1 MAETERKKEAV
12 YRSVSFKKLE
22 SWSSTRGE
30 RQQKDSVD
38 LEAAGV
44 ALPTTSGGA
53 QASRP
58 TRNASVARKVSKI
71 CAATAVL
78 PTADP
83 KKVASPPLPSLSPS
97 IRQLT
102 EKFASS
108 AGTRGSPPAD
118 GAPVTRASCT
128 LPRARCS
135 RGRGSRKSFTEDSS
149 SFEDSDNK
157 TAKSP
162 ARNEA
167 KFGCGSVSGSDSENR
182 TGKRIFRRLSSDG
195 SASSGKRARSHVS
208 ACPPTS
214 RKTLSTDEEED
225 IAARACKS
233 RRSVLST
240 HHGDFSPL
248 NSDNWPSVTKIR
260 QIFDAKDAQQHKA
273 AACELWKA
281 ADTGLVQ
288 ELSPSGGAPS
298 SDEKDRLLPR
308 SSAGLALQN
317 QQTAE
322 AQSRDADAAQ
332 QELCCGAVDF
342 YSEEERR
349 PHSNA
354 DSENIDGSDK
364 KRLAATDSFQS
375 CGGHVITGSRHAN
388 NINPSPCRSPGPSSE
403 ATRKTL
409 RTTGL
414 TSDPHADL
422 QPPVT
427 SSLSRSQSLATS
439 SCSSHQQATVR
450 ERKDRQGVGL
460 PRDSLHSSH
469 SSSTALAPTTFSSPS
484 SAAAPDKASTSCSS
498 TVAPSTEARPTAKVA
513 SLIPR
518 WKFSSG
524 DEEEE
529 HSWKR
534 KEAVGATLKA
544 PSPDLSPSIS
554 AGERNTP
561 DRTGSHVLCSK
572 NGCWGTVER
581 FGRSSGSE
589 EDSPGSLGPHGRE
602 AVRRRSLRKKK
613 KAGGAFPATGRDDS
627 QDRDGE
633 SDDSDSDTALTME
646 QLDRHH
652 HPNKGEFAGTRPRSH
667 SVRESAS
674 HRARVQQWESISSA
688 AISTT
693 LPGVARVSKVNI
705 PPFHSSPGGSRSSS
719 RCSSTETLKEEDRG
733 SFNNRVG
740 NSRTSSVL
748 SKTYH
753 GNATMYRSP
762 SFGHGDNFSRAPVR
776 AHPRMSPSGPPVPRG
791 YTRQGG
797 ASAGASGD
805 ENRARTSGG
814 NGVDNDGKNGIS
826 TSNPD
831 ITSET
836 MSLLSFLKSDLSEL
850 KVRKTSGDSPLVT
863 EGSTFYRMGSRA
875 PAGTLPSGSRPSL
888 KDLTATLRRTK
899 SFNCSDK
906 PSAAVRGHLRS
917 GGAKRSSSEQQLDV
931 EGQKNEGRLSMSD
944 REVES
949 DGGDFRGMR
958 GQRTSPYYYYDD
970 DDDDKELF
978 CERYVQEARQVIQ
991 DICQMS
997 SREDDDDDADVRG
1010 IKSNWGDGSFQLA
1023 KTNEEQKNAGMK
1035 FEEKARRDQE
1045 AEFENTKGRDKHEGE
1060 RENRRDGQSVQL
1072 DKLSSRSTSD
1082 REKVKRQSGEALS
1095 QVNSEENMFY
1105 HRSVDELSGHES
1117 SLTDEGI
1124 VTEPE
1129 TGPSDP
1135 SERPFLETVGVN
1147 SGSQMTRDVL
1157 GQPVT
1162 AWTKSALH
1170 DPEGRKNKGEELAGG
1185 NILNDLNRTGEVAGT
1200 PSKLLP
1206 ARVRESD
1213 PDPLEL
1219 SSVHTPCEDVGA
1231 NDVSQRSATTAEGG
1245 RPNTPVTPVR
1255 RRRRFTP
1262 HGNNGSTCSESN
1274 DSSHLEST
1282 VEAAGNGDSAVYRS
1296 FSDPMPQRC
1305 CSVDEEGNHSF
1316 SSVDSNLLGSLSVK
1330 GGGGCSPETSLPGYK
1345 GSMSSDLSA
1354 YSDSVFRD
1362 DADHDYSGVIRSIV
1376 SEPGAMD
1383 RLVTDDNGKV
1393 PKKKSFSDP
1402 SRRSDAPLLSQ
1413 SGPQG
1418 QPGSAQPTCELD
1430 QSGQIPP
1437 SSSEPILSEQRQ
1449 EPEPKGPPSA
1459 QPHHHAKTKTVRS
1472 QSERGPSHPDDEGD
1486 GTDQCDDE
1494 QEMQKFNFDV
1504 KLAGVLSP
1512 RMIRRPYRKRP
1523 NRLAQCFPNE
1533 DPAESLGL
1541 CSEPQEDPRSQSDSS
1556 APQHLQLRPNH
1567 DRCTSEP
1574 DTFIPICPPAQLRKE
1589 SRNFGA
1595 GYPPEPPSSSE
1606 APGGGPPPLEDVT
1619 QKTQKCDV
1627 EQSKAE
1633 RDAESSGPLMAAR
1646 DGVLLSGSERPS
1658 EATTSGIT
1666 QAGPQK
1672 KSPEDPV
1679 STDARQKAKARV
1691 VSPLFIPFYHRL
1703 CRVRK
1708 VIQGRGSWWQKLP
1721 FRKTC
1726 DPHGCLKFIQ
1736 VPPKAVVVK
1745 HRDAVSLMAGCWHLF
1760 YCPCID
1766 WLFAPNVQPWRA
1778 A

>member
-1 MAETERKKEAV
+1 MAETERKKVAV

-44 ALPTTSGGA
+44 ALPTKSGGA

-71 CAATAVL
+71 CATAAVL

-128 LPRARCS
+128 LARARCS
-135 RGRGSRKSFTEDSS
+135 RGRGSRKSFPEDSS

-182 TGKRIFRRLSSDG
+182 TGIDG
-195 SASSGKRARSHVS
+195 SASSGKRAHSHVS

-214 RKTLSTDEEED
+214 RRTLSTDEEED
-225 IAARACKS
+225 IAAGACKS
-233 RRSVLST
+233 LRSVLST

-273 AACELWKA
+273 AGCEHSKA

-288 ELSPSGGAPS
+288 ERSPSGGAPS

-308 SSAGLALQN
+308 SSADAASLALHS

-322 AQSRDADAAQ
+322 AQGRDVDAAQ
-332 QELCCGAVDF
+332 QELCCGAADF
-342 YSEEERR
+342 NSKEERR
-349 PHSNA
+349 LHSHA
-354 DSENIDGSDK
+354 DSDNIDGSDK

-375 CGGHVITGSRHAN
+375 CSSSGHVITGSSRAN

-403 ATRKTL
+403 DTQETL

-544 PSPDLSPSIS
+544 PSPDPSPSIS
-554 AGERNTP
+554 AGERNSP
-561 DRTGSHVLCSK
+561 DRTGSCVLCSK
-572 NGCWGTVER
+572 NGCRGTKR
-581 FGRSSGSE
+581 LGRSSGSE

-613 KAGGAFPATGRDDS
+613 KGGGAFLATGRDDS
-627 QDRDGE
+627 HDRDGE
-633 SDDSDSDTALTME
+633 SDDSDSDAALTME
-646 QLDRHH
+646 QPDRHH
-652 HPNKGEFAGTRPRSH
+652 HQNKGEFAGARPRSH

-674 HRARVQQWESISSA
+674 HRARVQQWESISSTA
-688 AISTT
+688 LSAT

-705 PPFHSSPGGSRSSS
+705 PPFNSSPGGSRCSS
-719 RCSSTETLKEEDRG
+719 RYSSTETLKEEDRG
-733 SFNNRVG
+733 SFNNRVV

-748 SKTYH
+748 SKTHH

-762 SFGHGDNFSRAPVR
+762 SFGHGDNFSRAPLRV
-776 AHPRMSPSGPPVPRG
+776 HPRMSPAVPPVPRVFP
-791 YTRQGG
+791 RQGG

-805 ENRARTSGG
+805 ENRARKSGG
-814 NGVDNDGKNGIS
+814 NGVDNDGKNGVS

-850 KVRKTSGDSPLVT
+850 KVRKTSGDSPPVT

-875 PAGTLPSGSRPSL
+875 PGGTLPSGGRPSL

-899 SFNCSDK
+899 SFTCSDK
-906 PSAAVRGHLRS
+906 PSAAGRRHLRS

-931 EGQKNEGRLSMSD
+931 EGEKNEGRLVMSD

-949 DGGDFRGMR
+949 DGGDFRGTR
-958 GQRTSPYYYYDD
+958 GQRSSPYYYYHDDDD

-997 SREDDDDDADVRG
+997 SREDDDDDADVGG
-1010 IKSNWGDGSFQLA
+1010 IKSNLGDGSFQLA
-1023 KTNEEQKNAGMK
+1023 KTNEEQRNAGMK

-1060 RENRRDGQSVQL
+1060 REKRRDGQSVQL

-1082 REKVKRQSGEALS
+1082 REKVKRRSGEALS

-1129 TGPSDP
+1129 MGPSDP
-1135 SERPFLETVGVN
+1135 SERPFPETVGVN

-1170 DPEGRKNKGEELAGG
+1170 DPVGRENKGEDLAGG
-1185 NILNDLNRTGEVAGT
+1185 NMLKDLNRPGEVAGT
-1200 PSKLLP
+1200 PPRPLP
-1206 ARVRESD
+1206 ALEREGD
-1213 PDPLEL
+1213 PEPLEL
-1219 SSVHTPCEDVGA
+1219 SSVHTPCEDIGA
-1231 NDVSQRSATTAEGG
+1231 NDVPQRSATPAEGG

-1262 HGNNGSTCSESN
+1262 HGNGSTCSESN
-1274 DSSHLEST
+1274 DSSHLEPAA
-1282 VEAAGNGDSAVYRS
+1282 EAAGNGDPAVYRS
-1296 FSDPMPQRC
+1296 FSDPMPQRR
-1305 CSVDEEGNHSF
+1305 CSVDEEGNRSF

-1330 GGGGCSPETSLPGYK
+1330 GGGCSPETSLPGYK
-1345 GSMSSDLSA
+1345 GSVSSDLSA

-1362 DADHDYSGVIRSIV
+1362 DADHDFSGVIRSIV

-1383 RLVTDDNGKV
+1383 RLVTDDNGNSKV

-1402 SRRSDAPLLSQ
+1402 SRRSDAPSLSQ
-1413 SGPQG
+1413 SGTQG
-1418 QPGSAQPTCELD
+1418 QPGNAQPICELD
-1430 QSGQIPP
+1430 PSAQIPP

-1449 EPEPKGPPSA
+1449 EPEPEPKGPPPA
-1459 QPHHHAKTKTVRS
+1459 QPHHHAQTKTARS
-1472 QSERGPSHPDDEGD
+1472 QSECSPSHPGDEAD

-1512 RMIRRPYRKRP
+1512 RMIRRPYRRRP

-1541 CSEPQEDPRSQSDSS
+1541 CSEPPEDRRSQSNFS
-1556 APQHLQLRPNH
+1556 APQKLQPGPDHVRS
-1567 DRCTSEP
+1567 TSEP
-1574 DTFIPICPPAQLRKE
+1574 DTFLPICPPAQLRQE
-1589 SRNFGA
+1589 SRCFGA
-1595 GYPPEPPSSSE
+1595 GYPPEPPSLRE
-1606 APGGGPPPLEDVT
+1606 APGGEPPPLEDVT

-1658 EATTSGIT
+1658 EAAAGGIT

-1679 STDARQKAKARV
+1679 SPDARQKTKARV
-1691 VSPLFIPFYHRL
+1691 VSPLLYPFII
-1703 CRVRK
+1703 VSAE
-1708 VIQGRGSWWQKLP
+1708 GR
-1721 FRKTC
+1721 R
-1726 DPHGCLKFIQ
+1726 
-1736 VPPKAVVVK
+1736 
-1745 HRDAVSLMAGCWHLF
+1745 
-1760 YCPCID
+1760 
-1766 WLFAPNVQPWRA
+1766 
-1778 A
+1778 